1 MTPVTGST
9 LGSHYFAR
17 LYVKSMSVTQRAPY
31 ILVVPIIGK
40 IRDDA
45 GGRTILNTLEV
56 HTGWLSHLIMPLAIR
71 ISHELLTSYHLL
83 LLLA

>member
-31 ILVVPIIGK
+31 ILVVPMIGK

-45 GGRTILNTLEV
+45 GGRTVLKALKV
-56 HTGWLSHLIMPLAIR
+56 HTGRLSHLVMPLAIQ
-71 ISHELLTSYHLL
+71 ISHELLTS
-83 LLLA
+83 